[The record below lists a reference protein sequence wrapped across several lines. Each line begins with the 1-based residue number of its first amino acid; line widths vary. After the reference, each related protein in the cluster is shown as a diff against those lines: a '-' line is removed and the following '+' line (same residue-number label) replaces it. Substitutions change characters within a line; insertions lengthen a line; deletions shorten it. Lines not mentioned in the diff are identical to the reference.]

1 MGVAD
6 RAAHERAGRE
16 TAEAALAAAA
26 LAAILAVA
34 PVRAAPACEI
44 EGEPVQWAADVCML
58 ELQTDDEIAASDC
71 LATEA
76 KRRFADDC
84 AARRHYKRRLCALSI
99 REGARAGDLA
109 ACVADPAFKGRTV
122 AAGGVGAAPHGAPAR
137 PLRPVDEAA
146 LQPDFFGFRAR
157 LQAALARHD
166 AAALRAVLH
175 PGIKNSFGGDDG
187 LAGFEAA
194 WRPDDPASA
203 VWETLAGVLALGGSF
218 APDGSFV
225 APYVFSR
232 WPERVDAFTHLAV
245 VGSAVRVRVAPRPDA
260 HPLTSL
266 DYGIVETASTQPQ
279 DEAWHAVRLPDG
291 RAGFVDRR
299 FVRSPIDYRAA
310 FARIGGRW
318 QMTLFLA
325 GD

>member
-99 REGARAGDLA
+99 RQGGRAGDVP
-109 ACVADPAFKGRTV
+109 ACVADPGFKGRTV
-122 AAGGVGAAPHGAPAR
+122 AAGGVGG
-137 PLRPVDEAA
+137 
-146 LQPDFFGFRAR
+146 
-157 LQAALARHD
+157 
-166 AAALRAVLH
+166 
-175 PGIKNSFGGDDG
+175 
-187 LAGFEAA
+187 
-194 WRPDDPASA
+194 
-203 VWETLAGVLALGGSF
+203 
-218 APDGSFV
+218 
-225 APYVFSR
+225 
-232 WPERVDAFTHLAV
+232 
-245 VGSAVRVRVAPRPDA
+245 
-260 HPLTSL
+260 
-266 DYGIVETASTQPQ
+266 
-279 DEAWHAVRLPDG
+279 
-291 RAGFVDRR
+291 
-299 FVRSPIDYRAA
+299 
-310 FARIGGRW
+310 
-318 QMTLFLA
+318 
-325 GD
+325 